1 MLTVH
6 SINQR
11 KQDKSQVLWGLD
23 CAEDTT
29 VNQCISLA
37 ASPQGP
43 SDTEEIISLVN

>member
-11 KQDKSQVLWGLD
+11 KQHKTQALWGFG
-23 CAEDTT
+23 CAEETT
-29 VNQCISLA
+29 VNQGISLA